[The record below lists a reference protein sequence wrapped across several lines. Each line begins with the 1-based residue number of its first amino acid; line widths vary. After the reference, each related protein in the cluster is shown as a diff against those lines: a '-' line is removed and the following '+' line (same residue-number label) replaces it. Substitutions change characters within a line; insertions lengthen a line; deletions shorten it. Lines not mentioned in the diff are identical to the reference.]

1 MKKLMILALGF
12 LLIFAAG
19 CSKEEVAEITSFEQI
34 ESLGKYETLERA
46 QQQKI
51 YEFIRSLS
59 REEATEHL
67 TAAFEDALKDHDEIT
82 LTSVEIYNQP
92 LAVSG
97 GERPIQDLYADLVL
111 EFSYDDSIPYDDME
125 NKISDWFHQEIEKVS
140 DEDPVA
146 RFRLKEVIARFEDP
160 ELRRER
166 EFSSSKS
173 SAGNKYFGM
182 GPQQPEGEAKAM
194 ELVNGFIEGDRA
206 LALFG
211 PVENDQLYIEIGIF
225 VPSDDDENE
234 LPKLAEEIANALKTE
249 KDAETYMKNQG
260 FKTIKIVLSTSNL
273 GDLEYEFEV

>member
-12 LLIFAAG
+12 LFVFAAG
-19 CSKEEVAEITSFEQI
+19 CAKEEAAEITSFEQI
-34 ESLGKYETLERA
+34 ESLGKYETLTRA
-46 QQQKI
+46 QQQEI

-67 TAAFEDALKDHDEIT
+67 TAAFEEALKDHDEIT
-82 LTSVEIYNQP
+82 LTSVEIYSEP

-97 GERPIQDLYADLVL
+97 GERPIQDLYADLVV

-125 NKISDWFHQEIEKVS
+125 SKISGWFDDEIVKVS
-140 DEDPVA
+140 GEDPVA
-146 RFRLKEVIARFEDP
+146 RFRLKEVNARFEDP

-166 EFSSSKS
+166 EFTSGKS

-225 VPSDDDENE
+225 VPSDDDETE

-249 KDAETYMKNQG
+249 KGAETYMKNQG

>member
-82 LTSVEIYNQP
+82 LTSVEIYSEP

-97 GERPIQDLYADLVL
+97 GERPIQDLYADLVV

-125 NKISDWFHQEIEKVS
+125 SKISGWFDDEIVKVS
-140 DEDPVA
+140 GEDPVA
-146 RFRLKEVIARFEDP
+146 RFRLKEVNARFEDP

-166 EFSSSKS
+166 EFTSGKS

-182 GPQQPEGEAKAM
+182 GPQQPEGESKAM

-206 LALFG
+206 LSLFG

-225 VPSDDDENE
+225 VPSDDDETE

>member
-19 CSKEEVAEITSFEQI
+19 CGKEEAAEITSFEQI

-67 TAAFEDALKDHDEIT
+67 TSAFEEALKDHDEIT
-82 LTSVEIYNQP
+82 LTSVEIYSEP

-97 GERPIQDLYADLVL
+97 GERPIQDLYADLVV

-125 NKISDWFHQEIEKVS
+125 SKISGWFDDEIVKVS
-140 DEDPVA
+140 GEDPVA
-146 RFRLKEVIARFEDP
+146 RFRLKEVNARFEDP

-166 EFSSSKS
+166 EFTSGKS

-206 LALFG
+206 LSLFG

-225 VPSDDDENE
+225 VPSDDDETE

>member
-1 MKKLMILALGF
+1 MKKLMILVLGF

-19 CSKEEVAEITSFEQI
+19 CGKEEAAEITSFEQI

-46 QQQKI
+46 QQQEI

-59 REEATEHL
+59 HEEAAEHL
-67 TAAFEDALKDHDEIT
+67 TSAFEEALKDHDEIT
-82 LTSVEIYNQP
+82 LTSVEIYSEP

-97 GERPIQDLYADLVL
+97 GKRPIQDLYADLVV

-125 NKISDWFHQEIEKVS
+125 NKISDWFDDEIVKVS
-140 DEDPVA
+140 GEDPVA
-146 RFRLKEVIARFEDP
+146 RFRLKEVNARFEDP

-166 EFSSSKS
+166 EFTSGKS

-225 VPSDDDENE
+225 VPSDDDE
-234 LPKLAEEIANALKTE
+234 T
-249 KDAETYMKNQG
+249 
-260 FKTIKIVLSTSNL
+260 
-273 GDLEYEFEV
+273 

>member
-1 MKKLMILALGF
+1 MKKLMILVLGF

-182 GPQQPEGEAKAM
+182 GPDQPEGEAKAM

-225 VPSDDDENE
+225 VPSDDDETE

>member
-182 GPQQPEGEAKAM
+182 GPQQPEGESKAM

>member
-1 MKKLMILALGF
+1 MKKLMILVLGF

-19 CSKEEVAEITSFEQI
+19 CSKEEAAEITSFEQI

-82 LTSVEIYNQP
+82 LTSVEIYSEP

-97 GERPIQDLYADLVL
+97 GERPVQDLYADLIL

-146 RFRLKEVIARFEDP
+146 RFRLKEVNARFEDP

-166 EFSSSKS
+166 EFTSGKS

-225 VPSDDDENE
+225 VPSDDDETE

-249 KDAETYMKNQG
+249 EDAETYMKNQG

>member
-1 MKKLMILALGF
+1 MKKLMILVLGF

-19 CSKEEVAEITSFEQI
+19 CAKEEAAEITSFEQI

>member
-1 MKKLMILALGF
+1 MKKLMILVLGF

-19 CSKEEVAEITSFEQI
+19 CAKEEAAEITSFEQI

-67 TAAFEDALKDHDEIT
+67 TAAFEEALKDHEEIT
-82 LTSVEIYNQP
+82 LTSVEIYSEP

-97 GERPIQDLYADLVL
+97 GERPIQDLYADLVV

-125 NKISDWFHQEIEKVS
+125 SKISGWFDDEIVKVS
-140 DEDPVA
+140 GEDPVA
-146 RFRLKEVIARFEDP
+146 RFRLKEVNARFEDP

-166 EFSSSKS
+166 EFTSGKS

-206 LALFG
+206 LSLFG

-225 VPSDDDENE
+225 VPSDDDETE

>member
-19 CSKEEVAEITSFEQI
+19 CSKEEAAEITSFEQI

-59 REEATEHL
+59 HEEATEHL
-67 TAAFEDALKDHDEIT
+67 TSAFEEALKDHDEIT
-82 LTSVEIYNQP
+82 LTSVEIYSEP

-97 GERPIQDLYADLVL
+97 GERPVQDLYADLVL

-125 NKISDWFHQEIEKVS
+125 SKISGWFDDEIVKVS
-140 DEDPVA
+140 GEDPVA
-146 RFRLKEVIARFEDP
+146 RFRLKEANARFEDP

-166 EFSSSKS
+166 EFTSGKS
-173 SAGNKYFGM
+173 SADNKYFGM

-225 VPSDDDENE
+225 VPSDDDETE

>member
-19 CSKEEVAEITSFEQI
+19 CSKEEAAEITSFEQI

-51 YEFIRSLS
+51 YELIRSLS
-59 REEATEHL
+59 HEEATEHL
-67 TAAFEDALKDHDEIT
+67 TSAFEEALKDHDEIT
-82 LTSVEIYNQP
+82 LTSVEIYSEP

-97 GERPIQDLYADLVL
+97 GERPVQDLYADLVL

-125 NKISDWFHQEIEKVS
+125 SKISGWFDDEIVKVS
-140 DEDPVA
+140 GEDPVA
-146 RFRLKEVIARFEDP
+146 RFRLKEANARFEDP

-166 EFSSSKS
+166 EFTSGKS
-173 SAGNKYFGM
+173 SADNKYFGM

-225 VPSDDDENE
+225 VPSDDDETE

>member
-97 GERPIQDLYADLVL
+97 GERPIQDLYADLVV

-125 NKISDWFHQEIEKVS
+125 NKISGWFDDEIVKVS
-140 DEDPVA
+140 GEDPVA
-146 RFRLKEVIARFEDP
+146 RFRLKEVNARFEDP

-166 EFSSSKS
+166 EFTSGKS

-182 GPQQPEGEAKAM
+182 GPRQPEGEAKAM

-211 PVENDQLYIEIGIF
+211 PVENHQLYIEIGIF
-225 VPSDDDENE
+225 VPSDDDETE

>member
-19 CSKEEVAEITSFEQI
+19 CDKEEAAEITSFEQI
-34 ESLGKYETLERA
+34 ESLGKYETLTRA
-46 QQQKI
+46 QQQEI

-59 REEATEHL
+59 HEEAAEHL
-67 TAAFEDALKDHDEIT
+67 TAAFEEALKDHDEIT

-97 GERPIQDLYADLVL
+97 GERPIQDLYADLVV

-125 NKISDWFHQEIEKVS
+125 NKISDWFNKEIKIVS
-140 DEDPVA
+140 MEDPVA
-146 RFRLKEVIARFEDP
+146 RFRLKEVNARFEDP

-166 EFSSSKS
+166 EFTSGKS

-182 GPQQPEGEAKAM
+182 GPRQPEGEAKAM

-225 VPSDDDENE
+225 VPSDDDETE

>member
-19 CSKEEVAEITSFEQI
+19 CGKEEAAEITSFEQI
-34 ESLGKYETLERA
+34 ESLGKYETLERV
-46 QQQKI
+46 QQQEI

-59 REEATEHL
+59 HEEATKHL
-67 TAAFEDALKDHDEIT
+67 TAAFEEALKDHDEIT
-82 LTSVEIYNQP
+82 LTSAEIYSEP

-97 GERPIQDLYADLVL
+97 GERSIQDLYADLVL

-125 NKISDWFHQEIEKVS
+125 SKISGWFDDEIVKVS
-140 DEDPVA
+140 GEDPVA
-146 RFRLKEVIARFEDP
+146 RFRLKEVNARFEDP

-166 EFSSSKS
+166 EFTSGKS
-173 SAGNKYFGM
+173 SADNKYFGM
-182 GPQQPEGEAKAM
+182 GPEQPDGEAKAM

-206 LALFG
+206 LSLFG

-225 VPSDDDENE
+225 VLSDDDETE
-234 LPKLAEEIANALKTE
+234 LPKLAEDIANALKTE